1 MQMNRRRGGFSL
13 VEIMIALVIVG
24 LLATV
29 VTINVRSYLL
39 NAKRKKATQD
49 IAALQGALDTYFAEC
64 GSYPTAQEGLRV
76 LREPSDTFPEPL
88 IKNLPDDPWGHP
100 YQYYSSGPRDCE
112 VVCFGADGRE
122 GGSGADKDISS
133 HDLEQ

>member
-1 MQMNRRRGGFSL
+1 MSCKRHEYENDRKENPVVQTNRRRGGFSL

-49 IAALQGALDTYFAEC
+49 IAALQGALDTYFAE
-64 GSYPTAQEGLRV
+64 V
-76 LREPSDTFPEPL
+76 
-88 IKNLPDDPWGHP
+88 
-100 YQYYSSGPRDCE
+100 
-112 VVCFGADGRE
+112 GR
-122 GGSGADKDISS
+122 
-133 HDLEQ
+133 